1 MKRQFSGSVH
11 RETISSTRKKQF
23 NEMTVCF
30 VPEIISKTNRSSISL
45 DLRRKDSQT
54 TTTNDR
60 YIKQAMP
67 ELAITSTLAVDDN
80 SLNQMQLRQN
90 KIIKAY

>member
-1 MKRQFSGSVH
+1 M
-11 RETISSTRKKQF
+11 TI
-23 NEMTVCF
+23 CF
-30 VPEIISKTNRSSISL
+30 VPEITTKTNKSSISL

-54 TTTNDR
+54 TTTNDC
-60 YIKQAMP
+60 YIKQVNP

-80 SLNQMQLRQN
+80 SLNQLQLRQN